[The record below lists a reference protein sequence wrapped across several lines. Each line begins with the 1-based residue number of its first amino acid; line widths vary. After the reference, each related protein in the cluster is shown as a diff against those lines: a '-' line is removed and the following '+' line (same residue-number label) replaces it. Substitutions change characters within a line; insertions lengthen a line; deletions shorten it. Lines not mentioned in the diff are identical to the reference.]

1 MNWIK
6 TAFSYLW
13 TKAVAHKFIT
23 FIILLVVIGGGY
35 YEYKNITGSVVTTQY
50 VTSAAQKG
58 TLVVSVSGSGQVSAS
73 NQTNVQAQVSGTVA
87 SIPVSNNQ
95 SVKAGQALIILDTTN
110 DERAVRNAQSSLENA
125 QLALQTLMA
134 PASTSTLLQSQQ
146 SAVQAQQSLQ
156 TNQSNLASDYTSA
169 YADISNTF
177 IDLSG
182 VMSGLNGVLYNTT
195 LNKIQANAD
204 AYTNLISN
212 INPNAQVYHDSAIA
226 GYQAAYTAYNQ
237 ALADYKNTTINSS
250 TSTIESLLAET
261 YSTLKIISIAN
272 SDTKNLLDLVNTTLQ
287 QQGNMRIPAQLNT
300 DETSM
305 QSYISTTNS
314 HLQTILQIQNSI
326 QSDKQAIAVG
336 QISIQQTAAALAQ
349 LQSGPTQLQIQ
360 TQQLAVTQA
369 QNSLSDAKENLNND
383 YVRAPFDGTITN
395 ITARVGQP
403 ASGTLAVL
411 VGNIQ
416 LAQATLNEV
425 DVVNIKVG
433 QQATITFDALPDLTL
448 TGKVSEVDTIGT
460 VSQGVVSYNVQVALD
475 VPNAQVKPGMSDTV
489 SIITNVKQD
498 VLLVPNSAISTKQ
511 NVSYVQVMQAS
522 GTPSDV
528 EVTTGLS
535 NDSETEILSGINE
548 GDKVVTR
555 TITSSS
561 ATTQTTQSGGGL
573 GGIRIPGIGR

>member
-1 MNWIK
+1 MSWIK
-6 TAFSYLW
+6 NLSGSLW
-13 TKAVAHKFIT
+13 SKAMAHKFIA
-23 FIILLVVIGGGY
+23 FVILVVVVGGGY
-35 YEYKNITGSVVTTQY
+35 YEYKHLTAGTVTIQY
-50 VTSAAQKG
+50 VTQAAQKG

-73 NQTNVQAQVSGTVA
+73 NQTNIQAQVSGTVA

-95 SVKAGQALIILDTTN
+95 NVKAGQVLIVLDTTN
-110 DERAVRNAQSSLENA
+110 DERAVRNAQSSLDNA
-125 QLALQTLMA
+125 QLALQTLMQ
-134 PASTSTLLQSQQ
+134 PAETSTVLQSQQ
-146 SAVQAQQSLQ
+146 SVVQSQQSLETSQ
-156 TNQSNLASDYTSA
+156 NNLASDYTAA
-169 YADISNTF
+169 YTDISNTF

-195 LNKIQANAD
+195 INKIQTNAD

-212 INPNAQVYHDSAIA
+212 INSNAQTYHDNAIA

-237 ALADYKNTTINSS
+237 ALSDYKNTSINSS
-250 TSTIESLLAET
+250 TSTIESLLSET

-287 QQGNMRIPAQLNT
+287 QQGNLKVPTQLNT

-305 QSYISTTNS
+305 QSYISTTNN

-326 QSDKQAIAVG
+326 QSDKQSIAIG

-369 QNSLSDAKENLNND
+369 QNALSDAKENLNND
-383 YVRAPFDGTITN
+383 YVRAPFGGIVTN

-411 VGNIQ
+411 VSDAQ

-425 DVVNIKVG
+425 DVVNVKVG
-433 QQATITFDALPDLTL
+433 QQATITFDALPDMTL

-475 VPNAQVKPGMSDTV
+475 VSNAQVRPGMSDTV
-489 SIITNVKQD
+489 AIITNVKQD
-498 VLLVPNSAISTKQ
+498 TLLVPNAAITTKG
-511 NVSYVQVMQAS
+511 NATYVQVLGAD
-522 GTPSDV
+522 GTPAQV
-528 EVTTGLS
+528 EVTTGLA
-535 NDSETEILSGINE
+535 NDTQTEILSGIKE
-548 GDKVVTR
+548 GDKIVTK
-555 TITSSS
+555 TVTSS
-561 ATTQTTQSGGGL
+561 TTTVTTPSSSGGL
-573 GGIRIPGIGR
+573 RGIRIPGIGG